1 MPKLEEE
8 ILVQIIEAMFEWEAN
23 TLNSTKA
30 NVNHSWPVQVFGL
43 LRNIKHYCPAM
54 ENFTYDLRAD
64 PDAQSKGFKNIW
76 RALAYYMAKAQ
87 GVDNESDIFDFVRLH
102 HKSVKSG
109 ISNLQAVALAAKVRL
124 YASSHDL
131 DGKNI
136 NVITFD
142 GGYDMAGGKTISET
156 SDYKDGKRWRSF
168 TTKSLERKHNG
179 MSSSEIDSKVT
190 SLEQLL

>member
-1 MPKLEEE
+1 MPKLEEK

-64 PDAQSKGFKNIW
+64 PDAQNKGFTNVW
-76 RALAYYMAKAQ
+76 YALAYYMAKSQ
-87 GVDNESDIFDFVRLH
+87 GVNNERETYEFAH
-102 HKSVKSG
+102 TYHKSLKSG
-109 ISNLQAVALAAKVRL
+109 VSNLQAVALAAKVRL

-156 SDYKDGKRWRSF
+156 SDYKDGKRWKSYI
-168 TTKSLERKHNG
+168 TKSLERKHND
-179 MSSSEIDSKVT
+179 MSSLEIKTLVT